1 VKDGTYDKWALEMS
15 DVFDDSED
23 VQGTPTLMMDGKKLT
38 GSDGQN
44 APMTVD
50 EFNTAV
56 DAALK
61 A

>member
-1 VKDGTYDKWALEMS
+1 MKNGTYDKWALEMS
-15 DVFDDSED
+15 DVFDNTEG
-23 VQGTPTLMMDGKKLT
+23 VRGTPTLMMDGKKVT

-44 APMTVD
+44 APMTVE